1 MWQCC
6 KDCLAGRHHSYTL
19 VAARGTSCLTGVYC
33 VPTGDKQGADTTLT
47 PADSVASPDALN
59 PVIPDGS
66 KPADPGELS
75 TNDQPADDAV
85 MAEAQDSAVQAA
97 DTATP
102 VVDTPADPDRP

>member
-1 MWQCC
+1 M
-6 KDCLAGRHHSYTL
+6 L
-19 VAARGTSCLTGVYC
+19 
-33 VPTGDKQGADTTLT
+33 TGDKQGADTTLT

-75 TNDQPADDAV
+75 TNDQPAEDAV
-85 MAEAQDSAVQAA
+85 MAEAQEPAVQAA

-102 VVDTPADPDRP
+102 VSVLVAEDTPADTDKP